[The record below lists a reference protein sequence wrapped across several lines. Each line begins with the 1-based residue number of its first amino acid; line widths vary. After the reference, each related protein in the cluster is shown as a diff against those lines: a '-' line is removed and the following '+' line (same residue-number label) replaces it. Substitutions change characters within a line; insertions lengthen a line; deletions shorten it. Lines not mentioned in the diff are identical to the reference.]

1 VRVLLSGILTTN
13 QETLL
18 CVCHAAQVVYAC
30 LAGYT
35 VHWFERMQRLRFK
48 QQMPP
53 AVAAMQPHLFGLPPG
68 LIVAQ
73 VGALTS

>member
-1 VRVLLSGILTTN
+1 VLDA
-13 QETLL
+13 
-18 CVCHAAQVVYAC
+18 VQVVCAC

-35 VHWFERMQRLRFK
+35 VHWFERQQRLRFK

-68 LIVAQ
+68 LMVAQ
-73 VGALTS
+73 VSQRCRRCDPCRTYGVYDHPTVPV